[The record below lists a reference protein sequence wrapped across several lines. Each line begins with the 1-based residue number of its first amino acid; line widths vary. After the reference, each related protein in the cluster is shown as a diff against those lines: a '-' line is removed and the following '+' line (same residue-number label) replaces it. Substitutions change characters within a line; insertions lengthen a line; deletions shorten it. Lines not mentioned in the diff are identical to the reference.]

1 MINEKWLLTFKT
13 LVETKHFTLT
23 AEKLN
28 MTQPGVSQHIQ
39 KLERQ
44 LKTPLLKRLGKQFEL
59 SLAGQ
64 KLYRYAVTKTQL
76 QQDLL
81 QDMQFDDPYSGEC
94 RFACSGALAM
104 FLYPHFIS
112 YQTLHANLNVFVEAA
127 PNNNIIKDLLNDKV
141 DIGIVTQRLESEQLQ
156 QEEIGRELLQLVLP
170 ASYKG
175 QRVNLA
181 LLNKL
186 GFINHP
192 DGLRFFNKI
201 NNSNALCEGKQV
213 ESIAI
218 RGYVN
223 QINQIL
229 LPVAQGIGFTVVP
242 ERTVKQFKQAELL
255 HIAPLDNLV
264 AEPLFLTKKRYRPL
278 PLRYQWFEK
287 QIKTLLSPSEKR

>member
-44 LKTPLLKRLGKQFEL
+44 LKTPLLQRLGKQFEL
-59 SLAGQ
+59 TLAGQ
-64 KLYRYAVTKTQL
+64 KLYRFAVNKAQL
-76 QQDLL
+76 QQQLL
-81 QDMQFDDPYSGEC
+81 QEMQFDDPFSGEC
-94 RFACSGALAM
+94 RFAFSGALAM

-112 YQTLHANLNVFVEAA
+112 YQSLHENLNVFVEAA
-127 PNNNIIKDLLNDKV
+127 PNNNIIKDLLSDKV
-141 DIGIVTQRLESEQLQ
+141 DIGIVTQRLDSEQLQ
-156 QEEIGRELLQLVLP
+156 QEKVGSELLQLVTP
-170 ASYKG
+170 ARYEG
-175 QRVNLA
+175 ETMNFA
-181 LLNKL
+181 LLNKI

-192 DGLRFFNKI
+192 DGLHFLNKI
-201 NNSNALCEGKQV
+201 NNSNALCQGKQV
-213 ESIAI
+213 ENIAI

-229 LPVAQGIGFTVVP
+229 LPVAQGIGFTVLP
-242 ERTVKQFKQAELL
+242 ERTVKQFQQTQLL
-255 HIAPLDNLV
+255 NIAPLDNPV

-278 PLRYQWFEK
+278 PLRYEWFEK
-287 QIKTLLSPSEKR
+287 QIRTLLV